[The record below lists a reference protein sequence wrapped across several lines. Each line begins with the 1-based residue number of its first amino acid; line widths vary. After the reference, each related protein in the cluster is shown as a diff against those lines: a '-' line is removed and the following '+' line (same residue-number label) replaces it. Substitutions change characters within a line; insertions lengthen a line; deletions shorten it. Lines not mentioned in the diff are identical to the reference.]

1 MGELIVFFGLFA
13 AIDVAVT
20 VGFWIVVGHRLARRN
35 AFAGIIATASLVPS
49 LILLYFIFL
58 MFVVPDGP
66 PPNDAKGLASML
78 LIGMFIGS
86 IPISVLASIVS
97 ADRSRIS

>member
-1 MGELIVFFGLFA
+1 MGELIVVFGLFA

-20 VGFWIVVGHRLARRN
+20 AGFWIVVGHRLARRN
-35 AFAGIIATASLVPS
+35 AFAGIMATASLVPS

-66 PPNDAKGLASML
+66 PSNDAKGLASML